1 MIVVGCQSVYDC
13 CMATEWYTSLL
24 CRHPLQSSASACYI
38 SLFPTWFDFY
48 ISLFPTW
55 FDFYISLF
63 PTWFDKG
70 VRVLCRIVVLCQY
83 VVVCLYMIVA
93 VWVLQCCSVSDVHD
107 CSLSLFPTGWRG
119 VIGCLQSQVIFRK
132 RATHHRALL
141 QKMTYKDK
149 AFYDATPPCTW
160 FGQGVRSAGAGRHS
174 QTPESI

>member
-1 MIVVGCQSVYDC
+1 MIVSGCQSAVYDC
-13 CMATEWYTSLL
+13 CRATEWYTSLL
-24 CRHPLQSSASACYI
+24 CRHPLQSSASAC
-38 SLFPTWFDFY
+38 
-48 ISLFPTW
+48 
-55 FDFYISLF
+55 YISLF

-141 QKMTYKDK
+141 QKMTYKEK